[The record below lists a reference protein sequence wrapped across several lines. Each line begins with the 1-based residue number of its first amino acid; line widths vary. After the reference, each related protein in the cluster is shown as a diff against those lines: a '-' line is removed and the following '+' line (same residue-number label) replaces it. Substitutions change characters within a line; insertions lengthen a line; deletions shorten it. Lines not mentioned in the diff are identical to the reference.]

1 MITSTH
7 SGTLARSA
15 ALVLALAALA
25 APVAGGGVD
34 RGLGT
39 PAAQPSASY
48 PDAFERAV
56 ARGQSEQAV
65 LRKAD
70 GYQPQLRSIPD
81 AFERAVARGP
91 RERTGLVRSVDGYQP
106 QLHIGDGAQPA
117 AGSGF
122 EWSDA
127 GIGAGVT
134 LSLLLLAGAAAPRM
148 RQARTGLHG
157 S

>member
-7 SGTLARSA
+7 TGTLARSV

-81 AFERAVARGP
+81 AFERAVARSQS
-91 RERTGLVRSVDGYQP
+91 ERTVLVRSVDGYQP

-127 GIGAGVT
+127 GVGAGVT
-134 LSLLLLAGAAAPRM
+134 LSLLLLAGAAAARM
-148 RQARTGLHG
+148 RHVRTGLHG